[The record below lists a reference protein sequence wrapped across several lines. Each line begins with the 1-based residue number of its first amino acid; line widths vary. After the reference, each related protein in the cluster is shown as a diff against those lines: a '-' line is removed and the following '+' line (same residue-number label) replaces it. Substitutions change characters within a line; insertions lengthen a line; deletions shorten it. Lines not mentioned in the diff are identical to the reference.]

1 MARCVVNAVD
11 QRRRKSGAAQYGS
24 ADGARHHTQRDAE
37 TGCGDRRRCGGQV
50 LRHCEGVALGE
61 HPAVGGGQSERDESL
76 HETEANTADP
86 PPTAS
91 ADRADDRD
99 GKRRRHTEPG
109 CDGMFEVVAGENND
123 AGRPQPRA
131 PAGDGERA
139 MEAEFGREEQ
149 ARARAGVGHDERD
162 SYA

>member
-1 MARCVVNAVD
+1 MNLAAMGDLTAIEPVSQD
-11 QRRRKSGAAQYGS
+11 LIEGAA
-24 ADGARHHTQRDAE
+24 A
-37 TGCGDRRRCGGQV
+37 
-50 LRHCEGVALGE
+50 
-61 HPAVGGGQSERDESL
+61 
-76 HETEANTADP
+76 EANTADP

-91 ADRADDRD
+91 TDRADDRD
-99 GKRRRHTEPG
+99 GKRGRHTEPG
-109 CDGMFEVVAGENND
+109 CDGMFEVIAGENHD

-149 ARARAGVGHDERD
+149 ARSQAGVGHDERD